1 MPVRVVKENAE
12 YFAEV
17 ICSQFNES
25 INSSKFPLSFKLT
38 NITPVFKNE
47 SRNHKN
53 NSKPVSILPF
63 ISKVFEKIM
72 NKQLSIY
79 FEDILSKFQCGFR
92 KGFSTQHCLLLMLE
106 KWKRAVDNNKV
117 FGVLLTDL
125 SKAFDCISHDLLIA
139 KLNAYGLSLSALKLV
154 HSYLQNRKQRK
165 IGSSYSLWEEIV
177 SGVPQGSIL
186 GPLLFN
192 IFLCDLFLSIENNY
206 FTNYADDTTP
216 YVIGNNPD
224 EVVSELRDITE
235 KLFTWFSQNEMKAN
249 LGKCHMLLSSLE
261 SLNFQ
266 ISETVIH
273 NSQSKKLL
281 GVTFDNKLKFE
292 KHINTI
298 YKKANRKLN
307 ALARITTYMKLT
319 KRRILMNAF
328 FDSQFNYCPLIWMF
342 HSRNLNNK
350 INRLHER
357 CLRVIYNDKTSSFEQ
372 LLENDNSVSIHHR
385 NIQALAVEMY
395 KVTNGLSPEIMN
407 EIFQIREESR
417 YNLRYTSL
425 FTIPPIHSVYN
436 GRESVSYMG
445 SKIWEL
451 IPHAFKQINSLSG
464 FKKAIKTWKPSN
476 CPCRLCKTY
485 ISQVD
490 FL

>member
-1 MPVRVVKENAE
+1 
-12 YFAEV
+12 
-17 ICSQFNES
+17 
-25 INSSKFPLSFKLT
+25 
-38 NITPVFKNE
+38 
-47 SRNHKN
+47 
-53 NSKPVSILPF
+53 
-63 ISKVFEKIM
+63 
-72 NKQLSIY
+72 
-79 FEDILSKFQCGFR
+79 
-92 KGFSTQHCLLLMLE
+92 MLE

-117 FGVLLTDL
+117 FGALLTDL

-154 HSYLQNRKQRK
+154 HSYLQHRKQGTK

-192 IFLCDLFLSIENNY
+192 IFLYDLFLSIENNY

-216 YVIGNNPD
+216 YVTGNNPD

-235 KLFTWFSQNEMKAN
+235 KLFTWFSENEMKAN
-249 LGKCHMLLSSLE
+249 LGKCHMLLSSTE

-281 GVTFDNKLKFE
+281 GVTFDNKLKIE

-298 YKKANRKLN
+298 CQKANSKLN
-307 ALARITTYMKLT
+307 ALARITPYMELT
-319 KRRILMNAF
+319 KRHILMNAF

-350 INRLHER
+350 INRRHGR

-385 NIQALAVEMY
+385 NIQTLATEMY

-417 YNLRYTSL
+417 YNLRYTSQ
-425 FTIPPIHSVYN
+425 FTILPIHSVYN
-436 GRESVSYMG
+436 GRE
-445 SKIWEL
+445 
-451 IPHAFKQINSLSG
+451 
-464 FKKAIKTWKPSN
+464 
-476 CPCRLCKTY
+476 
-485 ISQVD
+485 
-490 FL
+490 

>member
-1 MPVRVVKENAE
+1 M
-12 YFAEV
+12 
-17 ICSQFNES
+17 
-25 INSSKFPLSFKLT
+25 SFKLA
-38 NITPVFKNE
+38 NITPVFRNE

-53 NSKPVSILPF
+53 NYRPVS

-79 FEDILSKFQCGFR
+79 FEEILSKCQCGFR
-92 KGFSTQHCLLLMLE
+92 KGFNTQHCLPLMLE

-125 SKAFDCISHDLLIA
+125 SKAFDFISHDLLIA
-139 KLNAYGLSLSALKLV
+139 KLNAYGLSLSALKPV
-154 HSYLQNRKQRK
+154 DSYLQNRKQRTK
-165 IGSSYSLWEEIV
+165 IGSSYSLWEKVV

-186 GPLLFN
+186 EPPLFN

-224 EVVSELRDITE
+224 EVVSELKDITE
-235 KLFTWFSQNEMKAN
+235 KLFNWFSQNEMKAN
-249 LGKCHMLLSSLE
+249 LGKCHMLLSSTE

-281 GVTFDNKLKFE
+281 GVTFDNKLRFE

-298 YKKANRKLN
+298 CQKANRKLN
-307 ALARITTYMKLT
+307 TPARITPYMELT

-328 FDSQFNYCPLIWMF
+328 FDCQFNYCPLIWMF
-342 HSRNLNNK
+342 HSCNLNNK

-357 CLRVIYNDKTSSFEQ
+357 CLRLIYNDKTSSFEQ

-385 NIQALAVEMY
+385 NIHTLAIEMY
-395 KVTNGLSPEIMN
+395 KVTNGLLPEIMN
-407 EIFQIREESR
+407 EIFQIREKSR
-417 YNLRYTSL
+417 YNLRDTSQ

-436 GRESVSYMG
+436 GRESVSFM
-445 SKIWEL
+445 SPKIWKL
-451 IPHAFKQINSLSG
+451 IPPAFKQIESLSG
-464 FKKAIKTWKPSN
+464 FKKAIKEWKPSN
-476 CPCRLCKTY
+476 CPCRRCKTY
-485 ISQVD
+485 ISQVG